1 MEDAVKNTV
10 CLRVWGDNA
19 CFTRLEMKVERVSY
33 DVMTPSAARGILEAI
48 LWKPAIRWQITR
60 IDVLKP
66 IRWESVRRNE
76 VGTVISN
83 RSSGLYIEEARQQR
97 AGLFLRDVDYLI
109 HAQFELTDKAGPDDN
124 PLKFAEMFRRR
135 AEKGQCFNQPYL
147 GCREFSAA
155 FAFVNLAEGLPA
167 PILKSSDL
175 GWMLYDIDHSGSEP
189 LPRFFRVAMDNGA
202 IQVPAWDSSEV
213 MG

>member
-1 MEDAVKNTV
+1 
-10 CLRVWGDNA
+10 
-19 CFTRLEMKVERVSY
+19 
-33 DVMTPSAARGILEAI
+33 
-48 LWKPAIRWQITR
+48 
-60 IDVLKP
+60 VLKP

-155 FAFVNLAEGLPA
+155 FVFVNLAESLPA

-189 LPRFFRVAMDNGA
+189 LPHFFRVAMDNGT
-202 IQVPAWDSSEV
+202 IRVPPWDSSEV